1 MAETPATAFDRVP
14 RSTARRR
21 AVSGRKFDLSE
32 VRSDVLEFLEKRR
45 DRDGSCGAY
54 RMVPG
59 ARCDLYSS
67 CDVAI
72 MRTFM
77 GEDLMTTLSETQR
90 AEWCA
95 HLNSFAR
102 HDFGLPHD
110 GSYCDTMGHSPLHA
124 NGMVIGA
131 LGVLGGRQAHPT
143 RLYADFD
150 RPDFVGPWLES
161 LDWSKA
167 WRTSHFFWG
176 GVNGFSFIARAD
188 AAWLQATFAWLEANL
203 DPATGWW
210 RAGVA
215 HADRHQALGGMVHLL
230 PLFEH
235 HGRKF
240 PYPERV
246 IDSVLALQLPE
257 GRWLR
262 AGAGPDSLHVMH
274 YLELD
279 ALYALVL
286 MRKFS
291 PDYRRDDIIE
301 AARRY
306 GDLVRR
312 YYAAHADRLYA
323 LHPHNVL
330 AAIGVFG
337 GLQQLLPE
345 EFSDNVTWTDI
356 FSDRRFYRTHEV
368 ELL

>member
-1 MAETPATAFDRVP
+1 MAEPP
-14 RSTARRR
+14 RTVSARAPRPTVRRR
-21 AVSGRKFDLSE
+21 TASTRKFDLSL
-32 VRSDVLEFLEKRR
+32 VRCDVWDFLEKRR

-54 RMVPG
+54 RMAPG

-72 MRTFM
+72 LRTIM
-77 GEDLMTTLSETQR
+77 GEDLMTTLSATQR

-102 HDFGLPHD
+102 HDFGLPCD
-110 GSYCDTMGHSPLHA
+110 GSYGDTMGHSSLHA

-131 LGVLGGRQAHPT
+131 LGVLGGRQAHPVQ
-143 RLYADFD
+143 LYAEFD
-150 RPDFVGPWLES
+150 RADSVGPWLES
-161 LDWSKA
+161 LDWRNA
-167 WRTSHFFWG
+167 WRTSHLFWG
-176 GVNGFSFIARAD
+176 GVHCFSFSARAD

-203 DPATGWW
+203 DPAGGWW
-210 RAGVA
+210 RSGVA
-215 HADRHQALGGMVHLL
+215 HTDRHQALGGAAHLL

-235 HGRKF
+235 HGRRF

-262 AGAGPDSLHVMH
+262 AGADLDPVHVMH

-291 PDYRRDDIIE
+291 PDYRRDDLIE

-312 YYAAHADRLYA
+312 YYAVHAKRLYA
-323 LHPHNVL
+323 QHPHNVL

-345 EFSDNVTWTDI
+345 EFSDTVTWTDI
-356 FSDRRFYRTHEV
+356 FSDRRFYRTREV
-368 ELL
+368 EIL